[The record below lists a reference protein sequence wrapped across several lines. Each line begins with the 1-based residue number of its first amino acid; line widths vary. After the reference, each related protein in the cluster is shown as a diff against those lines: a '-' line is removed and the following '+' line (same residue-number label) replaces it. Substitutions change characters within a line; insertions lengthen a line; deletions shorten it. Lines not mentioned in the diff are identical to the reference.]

1 LERHKLFVSELSTE
15 TTRDTLKQI
24 FAKFGEIKDVRIVTY
39 KNGNSKGLAFVE
51 FHSEDDA
58 GKALV
63 GLDGSTIDGKEIK
76 IAISNP
82 PARKGGQSNVSDKR
96 SDSDKAHLQN
106 ANSSSGDYRG
116 KGRSQV
122 QLVPR
127 SLVKPKP
134 GAATVPTAEKKTE
147 LTSSSESTA
156 NDDAVDLKTESA
168 SPGKPL
174 SNKDFAKFLKKT

>member
-1 LERHKLFVSELSTE
+1 M
-15 TTRDTLKQI
+15 
-24 FAKFGEIKDVRIVTY
+24 G
-39 KNGNSKGLAFVE
+39 
-51 FHSEDDA
+51 EDDA

-63 GLDGSTIDGKEIK
+63 GLDGSAIDGKEIK

-82 PARKGGQSNVSDKR
+82 PARKGGQQNVHEKR

-134 GAATVPTAEKKTE
+134 GAATVPKTEEKKTE

-156 NDDAVDLKTESA
+156 NDDTVDLKTESA
-168 SPGKPL
+168 SPEKPL
-174 SNKDFAKFLKKT
+174 SNKDFAKFL